1 MKTAADKHILSD
13 RTKHA
18 IVHDAMRVAF
28 LGILKTF
35 FREIETNGTH
45 LVPSNGPCI
54 FIVAPHANQFVDPML
69 VSASN
74 PRRYYSLVAQKSYDL
89 KMVGR
94 VAKLQRSIPVIRPQD
109 LVYTGKG
116 TIFLDSFD
124 PTLVR
129 GNFTLFTKQLAPRYF
144 LILSKT
150 IKLEVVEVVSDTAIR
165 IRQKVDDQPTLMA
178 LKDGGGI
185 RYKIMPYIDQ
195 KALYERVNQKLSE
208 GECITIFPEGGSHD
222 RTELLPLKAGF
233 AIMGLGA
240 MANDPDIDVK
250 IIPVGLNYFH
260 PDQFRSRAV
269 ISYGVPITI
278 PRTEVE
284 KYKSGGIQKH
294 EAISNLIKVGQEAL
308 RTVTV
313 NSPDYET
320 LRVIQAAR
328 RLYRPVH
335 HKLSISQ
342 VVDLNRRFMNGFSDY
357 QDKPELQKLLQ
368 QVRDYNQ
375 TLLQFGI
382 RDHQVERLNLTPLQA
397 TKLLVIRV
405 FKLFSFAVLAIPS
418 AVLNLPIIA
427 LCKYISHRKQKSAL
441 AGSSVKILGKD
452 VVATWKI
459 IVACFATP
467 TLYAAY
473 SLLYFVHLGKH
484 YPAMSRRRRTIRAL
498 ISWAIQ
504 PILHY
509 SLMRCGETGIAT
521 YRSIKP
527 LFLAITDPNASKRI
541 KDMRMGL
548 SKDITDY
555 VQNQKSPPPLDI
567 SLAKQRSRVP
577 EKKQPPKPFVDTL
590 QNHHMEWLDDST
602 IFNWR
607 GDQPDMDSDDDV
619 FEIFEKRRAVKL
631 EPSALGRFAPISPST
646 VSPVQPDQ
654 APMPSKQTPAQPAHP
669 LAQPIAPSSGRK
681 PRTRTTSLGAGLAE
695 GFNVKHMSKLSRTKS
710 FQEISAAL
718 STSTQLTEESPVE
731 TPLSVV

>member
-1 MKTAADKHILSD
+1 
-13 RTKHA
+13 
-18 IVHDAMRVAF
+18 
-28 LGILKTF
+28 
-35 FREIETNGTH
+35 
-45 LVPSNGPCI
+45 
-54 FIVAPHANQFVDPML
+54 ML

-89 KMVGR
+89 RMVGTI
-94 VAKLQRSIPVIRPQD
+94 AKIQHSIPVIRPQD

-129 GNFTLFTKQLAPRYF
+129 GNFTLFTKQLTRRYF

-150 IKLEVVEVVSDTAIR
+150 VKLEVVDIISDTCIR
-165 IRQKVDDQPTLMA
+165 IRQKVDDQPTLMT

-185 RYKIMPYIDQ
+185 RYKIMPHVEQ
-195 KALYERVNQKLSE
+195 KALYDRVNQKLSN

-233 AIMGLGA
+233 ANMSLGA
-240 MANDPDIDVK
+240 MANDPNIDVK

-269 ISYGVPITI
+269 ISYGTPITI
-278 PRTEVE
+278 PQSEVE
-284 KYKSGGIQKH
+284 KYKAGGAQKY
-294 EAISNLIKVGQEAL
+294 EAVSNLIKVGQEAL

-328 RLYRPVH
+328 RLYRPIY

-342 VVDLNRRFMNGFSDY
+342 VVELNRRFMIGFSDY
-357 QDKPELQKLLQ
+357 KDKPELQDLLQ

-375 TLLQFGI
+375 TLVQFGL
-382 RDHQVERLNLTPLQA
+382 RDHQVERLNLTALQA
-397 TKLLVIRV
+397 TKLLVTRL
-405 FKLFSFAVLAIPS
+405 FKLFSFAILAVPS
-418 AVLNLPIIA
+418 AILNLPIIA
-427 LCKYISHRKQKSAL
+427 LCKFISHRKQKIAL

-473 SLLYFVHLGKH
+473 SLLYFVYLGRQ
-484 YPAMSRRRRTIRAL
+484 YLAMSRRRRTIKAL

-509 SLMRCGETGIAT
+509 TLMRCGETGIAT

-541 KDMRMGL
+541 KDMRAGL
-548 SKDITDY
+548 SKSITEF
-555 VQNQKSPPPLDI
+555 VQSQGLTASDG
-567 SLAKQRSRVP
+567 SLVKHRNPVP
-577 EKKQPPKPFVDTL
+577 EKKQLLKQSLDSMK
-590 QNHHMEWLDDST
+590 NHHMEWLDDST
-602 IFNWR
+602 FFNWR

-619 FEIFEKRRAVKL
+619 FEIFDKRRAVKL
-631 EPSALGRFAPISPST
+631 EPSSLGRMPPMSPTSL
-646 VSPVQPDQ
+646 SPAELHQVPVH
-654 APMPSKQTPAQPAHP
+654 PAQPITQSP
-669 LAQPIAPSSGRK
+669 APSSGRK

-695 GFNVKHMSKLSRTKS
+695 GFNVKDMSKLSRTKS

-718 STSTQLTEESPVE
+718 STSTQLSESAPVE
-731 TPLSVV
+731 SH

>member
-1 MKTAADKHILSD
+1 MKTAADNHMLSD

-18 IVHDAMRVAF
+18 VVHDSMRLAF

-45 LVPSNGPCI
+45 LVPSYGPCI

-89 KMVGR
+89 KMVGT
-94 VAKLQRSIPVIRPQD
+94 VAKLQSSIPVIRPQD

-129 GNFTLFTKQLAPRYF
+129 GNFTLFTNQLAPRHF

-150 IKLEVVEVVSDTAIR
+150 VKLEVVEVISDTAIR

-185 RYKIMPYIDQ
+185 RYKIMPYIEQ
-195 KALYERVNQKLSE
+195 KALYERVNQKLSD

-240 MANDPDIDVK
+240 MADDTDIDVK

-278 PRTEVE
+278 PRSEVE
-284 KYKSGGIQKH
+284 KYKAGGIQKH

-342 VVDLNRRFMNGFSDY
+342 VVDLNRRFMIGFSDY
-357 QDKPELQKLLQ
+357 KDKPELQKLLQ

-375 TLLQFGI
+375 TLHLFGI

-397 TKLLVIRV
+397 TKLLITRV
-405 FKLFSFAVLAIPS
+405 FKLFSFAILAVPS
-418 AVLNLPIIA
+418 AILNLPIIA

-473 SLLYFVHLGKH
+473 SLLYFVHLGRQH
-484 YPAMSRRRRTIRAL
+484 PAMSRRRRTIRAL

-541 KDMRMGL
+541 KDMRAVL

-555 VQNQKSPPPLDI
+555 VQSQGSTASVDGP
-567 SLAKQRSRVP
+567 SVKQRSRVP
-577 EKKQPPKPFVDTL
+577 EKKQPPKQYVDRM

-619 FEIFEKRRAVKL
+619 FEIFEKRRAVKIQ
-631 EPSALGRFAPISPST
+631 PSALGRFEPMSPST
-646 VSPVQPDQ
+646 SSPVPTDPAPVQPVQ
-654 APMPSKQTPAQPAHP
+654 SLIQPTAPVP
-669 LAQPIAPSSGRK
+669 SGRK

-695 GFNVKHMSKLSRTKS
+695 GFSVKHMSKLSRTKS

-718 STSTQLTEESPVE
+718 STSTQLTEGTPVE
-731 TPLSVV
+731 TH